1 MTGAIVKKF
10 EETVFNALKKY
21 AEKYKVEIGDTG
33 LCLSLDEDEEVKY
46 EVLLAKKDES
56 GKTIGFNK
64 VEQVGYVSGIM
75 FKRLDLTGQSFIVA
89 AFIQQTMKMLSGANN
104 CSTKD
109 MHVNIFPVNGKSQMY
124 LYVNKKFVEV
134 LDLKNLLE

>member
-10 EETVFNALKKY
+10 EEMVFNALKKY
-21 AEKYKVEIGDTG
+21 AEKYKVDISETG
-33 LCLSLDEDEEVKY
+33 LCLSLDEEVKY

-64 VEQVGYVSGIM
+64 VEQVEYVSGIM

-104 CSTKD
+104 CSTND